1 MNRTSTDDGPP
12 PEAPRL
18 PAGASPAEPAGSPPT
33 ASGLLPAWA
42 RGRAVERLWF
52 SPSGAAVAVL
62 ARDVTAEEL
71 FRRLAGL
78 PGTLFLD
85 SCPQLQERR
94 PAQPPIEARARTAI
108 GPSRFL
114 AGLGRYSFVAAL
126 PALTIH
132 AAGPADIPAALDRVR
147 GTLAACRVPTLPGL
161 PPFQGGLAGLL
172 SYEFGLA
179 QLGIDPNRGASSPPE
194 VPVIHLGFYD
204 VVAAF
209 DHATGCGWILSQGL
223 AADGETAGP
232 GLVVP
237 TAGAA
242 RRRRALTRLEAF
254 LAALDDSGRQDAD
267 RAVERQRASVR
278 RVGGDPRSL
287 HPDSTHDEKAF
298 CEMVGRAIEYVRA
311 GDIFQ
316 VNCAQTLT
324 LPLECRPQDLH
335 ASARRVNPAPFAAFY
350 DLGNGRSIVSGSPER
365 FLQVSRGVVRMHP
378 IKGTRPILRRP
389 EADLF
394 AGDDLAASAKD
405 RAENVMIVDLVR
417 NDLSRVCR
425 DDSVRVEALC
435 RLERYAYVQHL
446 VSVVAGRLAAGR
458 TPLDAILAAL
468 PAGSVTG
475 APKHRACEIIAEL
488 EARPRG
494 AYCGS
499 LGYLGFDDSADWNL
513 LIRTFLA
520 AGDRL
525 SFPVGGGITSASDPL
540 QEYRETL
547 DKAEGLLRA
556 VALAA
561 APGSSAEAG
570 GSPG

>member
-1 MNRTSTDDGPP
+1 
-12 PEAPRL
+12 
-18 PAGASPAEPAGSPPT
+18 
-33 ASGLLPAWA
+33 
-42 RGRAVERLWF
+42 VERLWF

-62 ARDVTAEEL
+62 APDITAVGL
-71 FRRLAGL
+71 FERLAGR

-85 SCPQLQERR
+85 SCPDPSAGR
-94 PAQPPIEARARTAI
+94 PAGEASSAAGNGPP
-108 GPSRFL
+108 RFL
-114 AGLGRYSFVAAL
+114 AGLGRHSFVAAL
-126 PALTIH
+126 PAFTIQ
-132 AAGPADIPAALDRVR
+132 ARGPADIPAALDRLR
-147 GTLAACRVPTLPGL
+147 ATLAACRVPTLPGL
-161 PPFQGGLAGLL
+161 PPFQGGLAGLF

-179 QLGIDPNRGASSPPE
+179 QLGIDPAGGASNRPE
-194 VPVIHLGFYD
+194 VPAIHLGFYD

-209 DHATGCGWILSQGL
+209 DHANGSGWILSQGL
-223 AADGETAGP
+223 AADADP
-232 GLVVP
+232 AADASIVP

-242 RRRRALTRLEAF
+242 RRRRALVRLEAF
-254 LAALDDSGRQDAD
+254 LEALDGN
-267 RAVERQRASVR
+267 
-278 RVGGDPRSL
+278 RVGGEARAGEADGRARAPQAVGPGTADAPSPGL
-287 HPDSTHDEKAF
+287 PAAGHAASSHDERAF
-298 CEMVGRAIEYVRA
+298 SEMVARAIEYVRA

-316 VNCAQTLT
+316 VNCAQTLS
-324 LPLECRPQDLH
+324 LPLECRPQQLH
-335 ASARRVNPAPFAAFY
+335 AAARMANPAPFAAFY
-350 DLGNGRSIVSGSPER
+350 DLGGGRSIVSGSPER

-394 AGDDLAASAKD
+394 AGDDLAASVKD

-425 DDSVRVEALC
+425 DASVRVESLC

-446 VSVVAGRLAAGR
+446 VSIVAGRLAAGR
-458 TPLDAILAAL
+458 TPLDAVLAAL

-513 LIRTFLA
+513 LIRTFWA
-520 AGDRL
+520 AGGRL
-525 SFPVGGGITSASDPL
+525 SFPVGGGITAASDPR

-561 APGSSAEAG
+561 APGTVGEMRG
-570 GSPG
+570 PLE